1 MDIIKRN
8 QNCGGIRE
16 DPMLALTILDIRKF
30 MASFLTGPMFDS
42 YTLAE
47 AQITTSCTWSID
59 GRLERA
65 FFGEDPAA
73 AAGDDPESLP
83 PVEYIRWKDIRD
95 HCFNLIRGKRTP
107 LFFKFVFYYPKENI
121 ERFLARRH
129 VACEADRVAGLCLN
143 LRFDG
148 TRLLLTTG
156 TSLRVFSMDRTVE
169 ESWDAYV
176 LESLKN
182 AGVAVE
188 AP

>member
-1 MDIIKRN
+1 
-8 QNCGGIRE
+8 
-16 DPMLALTILDIRKF
+16 MLALTILDIRKF

-59 GRLERA
+59 GRLEQA
-65 FFGEDPAA
+65 FFGEDPVGGNDA
-73 AAGDDPESLP
+73 PESLP
-83 PVEYIRWKDIRD
+83 AVEYIRWKDIRD
-95 HCFNLIRGKRTP
+95 HCFNLIKGKRTP
-107 LFFKFVFYYPKENI
+107 LYFKFVFFYPRENI
-121 ERFLARRH
+121 GRFLARRH
-129 VACEADRVAGLCLN
+129 ISYEADRIAGLCLN

-148 TRLLLTTG
+148 NRLLLTTG
-156 TSLRVFSMDRTVE
+156 TSLKVFSMDRTVE

-182 AGVAVE
+182 AGVAAE